1 MADVN
6 PSDMNDPN
14 YSSACRELPFVAIG
28 GFEIRYVSVDE
39 KNNAAFPPTTDS
51 VGEATDT

>member
-6 PSDMNDPN
+6 PSDMNAPN
-14 YSSACRELPFVAIG
+14 YSSACRELPFVVIG

-39 KNNAAFPPTTDS
+39 KNNATFPPTTDS